1 MPCATAVVY
10 HESYGRRGFTALRH
24 TWNRYQHAL
33 AMLDQSP
40 LRHHIPLLDA
50 PAAGENEILRVH
62 TPDYVDLV
70 QRLDMAGT
78 GKLDGSTPAWN
89 GMYARAERV
98 VGGSLLAADLIAAG
112 TVDHVFNP
120 AGGQHHAH
128 AGRGGGFCVFNDVVA
143 AVRRFQEHGF
153 DRIVVLDVD
162 GHHGDGTESLLLREP
177 VLTISLH
184 QYGER
189 TYPGTGKRADIGEA
203 AGLGYNLNLPLVRNT
218 GDAAY
223 LSILHQIAGPAIR
236 AYRPQVLIVE
246 YGTDA
251 HWADPLLRLRL
262 STAAYASIARWVHD
276 LSHELCGGRLLVVG
290 GGGYEPEHVVRCW
303 LLMLAELAGMPLDEV
318 HPEVGKWLAE
328 PAPSADLEAEARSI
342 EAAAAAWQL
351 LDGLSR
357 HARPNSANA
366 CWVHAISL
374 LAPSRWK
381 ITRASSGPPISA
393 RMRASA

>member
-1 MPCATAVVY
+1 MPCATAMVY
-10 HESYGRRGFTALRH
+10 HETYGTRGFTALRH
-24 TWNRYQHAL
+24 TWNRYQLAL

-40 LRHHIPLLDA
+40 LHHCIPLLDA
-50 PAAGENEILRVH
+50 PAADENEILCVH
-62 TPDYVDLV
+62 TADYVDHV
-70 QRLDMAGT
+70 QRLDIAGT

-89 GMYARAERV
+89 GMYQRAERV

-112 TVDHVFNP
+112 TADHVFNP

-128 AGRGGGFCVFNDVVA
+128 AGRGGGFCIFNDVVA
-143 AVRRFQEHGF
+143 AVRRFQQNGF

-162 GHHGDGTESLLLREP
+162 GHHGDGTERLLWRER
-177 VLTISLH
+177 VLAISLH

-189 TYPGTGKRADIGEA
+189 TYPGTGGPTDIGEA

-262 STAAYASIARWVHD
+262 STAAYASIARWIHD
-276 LSHELCGGRLLVVG
+276 LTHELCEGRLLVVG

-303 LLMLAELAGMPLDEV
+303 LLMLAELAGLSPREAHADALS
-318 HPEVGKWLAE
+318 WLGE
-328 PAPSADLEAEARSI
+328 PPAEADVEADMRSLADSRLAKQY
-342 EAAAAAWQL
+342 AAA
-351 LDGLSR
+351 
-357 HARPNSANA
+357 
-366 CWVHAISL
+366 
-374 LAPSRWK
+374 
-381 ITRASSGPPISA
+381 TRQ
-393 RMRASA
+393 